1 MGLVTVEAERAPSG
15 TREDLFGAHPQRAR
29 RLRSNAME
37 RAQGTVEYLGLLAV
51 LALLLGLVALV
62 GFGEAPTLDWARLLR
77 SARHDR
83 TPDERALR
91 NPVLGALIAS
101 AAPTIV
107 LERDAYG
114 DDLSIPVSD
123 ACRHPGCAAYG
134 KARCVLYVHVVRSAE
149 RTVLEYWTYYPRSQ
163 TDHLP
168 VRMLQGFHRDD
179 WEGLL
184 VAFSSEGHLLGA
196 RGSAHLGW
204 NGSGPWW
211 EERRDNWAP
220 YGGVAYRAAG
230 SHAVGLRRGDLDLA
244 GDGWNGDLAVVPAG
258 SCDLRA
264 ADRAGRR
271 ARAFDPGAVAP
282 WDKQAWSDPGTGHT
296 GPPGSSPGA
305 AAAAARAWSVG
316 VGAARVGIAITRLGS
331 PPL

>member
-1 MGLVTVEAERAPSG
+1 M
-15 TREDLFGAHPQRAR
+15 Q
-29 RLRSNAME
+29 

-51 LALLLGLVALV
+51 LAVLLGLVALV
-62 GFGEAPTLDWARLLR
+62 ISADAPQIRWASLLR
-77 SARHDR
+77 PPRHVR

-91 NPVLGALIAS
+91 NPALGALIAS
-101 AAPTIV
+101 AAPSIV
-107 LERDAYG
+107 LERDVHG
-114 DDLSIPVSD
+114 DDLAIPVSD
-123 ACRHPGCAAYG
+123 ACRYPGCAAYG
-134 KARCVLYVHVVRSAE
+134 RARCVLYVHVVRSAE

-168 VRMLQGFHRDD
+168 VRALQGFHRDD

-184 VAFSSEGHLLGA
+184 VAFSPGGHLLGA

-204 NGSGPWW
+204 NGSSPWW
-211 EERRDNWAP
+211 DERRENWAP

-258 SCDLRA
+258 ACDLRA

-282 WDKQAWSDPGTGHT
+282 WDKQAWSDPGTEHT

-305 AAAAARAWSVG
+305 EAAAARAWGVG
-316 VGAARVGIAITRLGS
+316 VGAARVGAEITRLGAL
-331 PPL
+331 PL